1 MMPTLVS
8 LLLLLLC
15 TASCVSAFSTSPV
28 SFTKRSSSTLLL
40 ASATTTVSNDVQEA
54 KQLLY
59 RAAETKLEN
68 PDRVLDA
75 MISLENNAKA
85 QLKEDSAALAKDI
98 MDNISGDWRLIFTT
112 GTKERQ
118 EKSGG
123 RVNYF
128 PLKAIQ
134 KFDTSTSPM
143 FIENAIYVRKLPL
156 VRFTGDWDFNE
167 RKRKVEFDFDMIEL
181 LGLIKI
187 KLGRKEVAKIGASTG
202 LGSANNEKLADS
214 GRRAFFDWI
223 CADDNIATAR
233 GGGGGLALWKR
244 VDEED
249 E

>member
-1 MMPTLVS
+1 MPTLVS
-8 LLLLLLC
+8 FLLLLC
-15 TASCVSAFSTSPV
+15 TAAYVSAFSSISSQI
-28 SFTKRSSSTLLL
+28 SFTKRSSSTLL
-40 ASATTTVSNDVQEA
+40 ASTITTVSNDVQEA

-75 MISLENNAKA
+75 MISLENNAKV

-134 KFDTSTSPM
+134 K
-143 FIENAIYVRKLPL
+143 
-156 VRFTGDWDFNE
+156 
-167 RKRKVEFDFDMIEL
+167 
-181 LGLIKI
+181 
-187 KLGRKEVAKIGASTG
+187 
-202 LGSANNEKLADS
+202 
-214 GRRAFFDWI
+214 
-223 CADDNIATAR
+223 
-233 GGGGGLALWKR
+233 
-244 VDEED
+244 
-249 E
+249 

>member
-1 MMPTLVS
+1 MPTLVS
-8 LLLLLLC
+8 FLLLLC
-15 TASCVSAFSTSPV
+15 TAAYVSAFSSISSPV
-28 SFTKRSSSTLLL
+28 SFTKRSSSTLL
-40 ASATTTVSNDVQEA
+40 SSTVTTVSNDVKEA

-75 MISLENNAKA
+75 MISLENNAKV

-134 KFDTSTSPM
+134 K
-143 FIENAIYVRKLPL
+143 
-156 VRFTGDWDFNE
+156 
-167 RKRKVEFDFDMIEL
+167 
-181 LGLIKI
+181 
-187 KLGRKEVAKIGASTG
+187 
-202 LGSANNEKLADS
+202 
-214 GRRAFFDWI
+214 
-223 CADDNIATAR
+223 
-233 GGGGGLALWKR
+233 
-244 VDEED
+244 
-249 E
+249 